1 MIIPDKIR
9 IGLLI
14 SLSLLL
20 LAVAYRRF
28 RRHVIAKHMPV
39 KQHAELLDLTVAY
52 HPTRLRAEIMVPEP
66 QELVP
71 TMLDGGHVLEHTWNT
86 IHLKPGQHVVEFPL
100 GEGRSG
106 EHYFHLA
113 SHSQST
119 VRKFTVRA
127 A

>member
-1 MIIPDKIR
+1 MVPDKIR

-28 RRHVIAKHMPV
+28 RRYVIAKHMPV
-39 KQHAELLDLTVAY
+39 KQHAELLSLMVAY
-52 HPTRLRAEIMVPEP
+52 HPTRLRAEIAVPDP
-66 QELVP
+66 QELRP
-71 TMLDGGHVLEHTWNT
+71 SMLDAGHTLLHTWNT
-86 IHLKPGQHVVEFPL
+86 IRLEKGEHVVEFPL

-106 EHYFHLA
+106 DHYFHLA

-119 VRKFTVRA
+119 VRKFIVREA
-127 A
+127 